1 MFARR
6 NLSVIAY
13 TNDFALW
20 HYKGDDAD
28 IATITAP
35 GFFVPM
41 DNMLARG
48 DMILV
53 TARDAG
59 KVLFVAG
66 VNPLTVVGLA

>member
-1 MFARR
+1 MFALR
-6 NLSVIAY
+6 NLSVIACA
-13 TNDFALW
+13 NSFMLW
-20 HYKGDDAD
+20 HYNGDDAD

-35 GFFVPM
+35 GFFVPTV
-41 DNMLARG
+41 DMLTRG

>member
-1 MFARR
+1 MFAVR

-13 TNDFALW
+13 ANSFTLW

-35 GFFVPM
+35 GFFVPAV
-41 DNMLARG
+41 DMLARG

-59 KVLFVAG
+59 KVLFVAE